1 MKILIIN
8 NYDSKNRL
16 GGVEHY
22 LHELINYAEKSKSNI
37 TFKWFGKSKIKTNWN
52 EKINH
57 KTITQEII
65 QEIDTFQPDVI
76 HCFSIGAPVTP
87 QFMKYAK
94 LKGIPIVFSFRD
106 YYYICPKNYM
116 ITDKNEVIKHH
127 ESGLA
132 CILHH
137 TPKRNILFD
146 TLLHFKQSL
155 HKKIIKKHIDYFLT
169 PSDNLTQFVKNH
181 FQKPGKT
188 LPNPI
193 LFEQNLISN
202 SEGNYILFVGRL
214 VPEKGVLTLLKTF
227 QNISK
232 QFPSEKLWVV
242 GDGNQK
248 EELQNFAKNN
258 KIENVLTLK
267 TSISQIKNIAPD
279 ETIGYGRRGK
289 LAGSGR
295 IATLAI
301 GYADGYSRALGM
313 GKGSF
318 EIKGHLCPT
327 VGSICMDMCMV
338 DISQF
343 PDISVED
350 TAIAFGGK
358 IQLYEL
364 AKQAETIP
372 YELMTN
378 ISERVKR
385 VYVTQ

>member
-22 LHELINYAEKSKSNI
+22 LHELMNYAEKSKSNI
-37 TFKWFGKSKIKTNWN
+37 TFKWFGKSKISTNWI

-57 KTITQEII
+57 KTITREII
-65 QEIDTFQPDVI
+65 QKIDSFQPDVI

-94 LKGIPIVFSFRD
+94 LKGIPMVFSFRD

-146 TLLHFKQSL
+146 TLLHLKQSY
-155 HKKIIKKHIDYFLT
+155 HKKIIKKHITYFLT

-193 LFEQNLISN
+193 LLSQNQNSN
-202 SEGNYILFVGRL
+202 AEGDYILFVGRL
-214 VPEKGVLTLLKTF
+214 VPEKGVLTLLKAF

-232 QFPSEKLWVV
+232 QFPCEKLWIV

-258 KIENVLTLK
+258 KIENVSFLGNKNREELQEIYSNSKFSVVPSEYLEAYGNVILESFAFGK
-267 TSISQIKNIAPD
+267 TVITSDLVGIKNEIEENQVGLTYAFQNQKALEENIIKLLSNPD
-279 ETIGYGRRGK
+279 LKSELEHNIPNYLATKTFENHFIELQKVYENLIRRN
-289 LAGSGR
+289 
-295 IATLAI
+295 
-301 GYADGYSRALGM
+301 
-313 GKGSF
+313 
-318 EIKGHLCPT
+318 
-327 VGSICMDMCMV
+327 V
-338 DISQF
+338 
-343 PDISVED
+343 
-350 TAIAFGGK
+350 
-358 IQLYEL
+358 
-364 AKQAETIP
+364 
-372 YELMTN
+372 
-378 ISERVKR
+378 
-385 VYVTQ
+385 